1 MSSQSLDAL
10 TELPLTITPH
20 LGEVGSILPCC
31 KWGRHLRLSEHRFS
45 LARAWHFELFTA
57 QVGQNSSALPLGRSD
72 PYLVAE
78 GSSLQ
83 GPASARPSTLSPPQ
97 AWLSGHTSVNQRA
110 GAHEIMTE
118 GAPVPL
124 SSEVIAMAGIVLDA
138 DQVSECGCQI
148 VAGMA
153 GKSLQLRKE
162 FAR

>member
-1 MSSQSLDAL
+1 
-10 TELPLTITPH
+10 
-20 LGEVGSILPCC
+20 
-31 KWGRHLRLSEHRFS
+31 
-45 LARAWHFELFTA
+45 
-57 QVGQNSSALPLGRSD
+57 
-72 PYLVAE
+72 
-78 GSSLQ
+78 
-83 GPASARPSTLSPPQ
+83 
-97 AWLSGHTSVNQRA
+97 
-110 GAHEIMTE
+110 MTE